1 MMYVAHD
8 TFTRDL
14 QHMTAG
20 AGTGQT
26 AEPVVRT
33 GWAMPKKQP
42 HVRVRPVAGGH
53 ISAMPSQQQAGRA
66 VAASGRQ
73 QRGRRPVVRLAKP
86 ASTLALA
93 GRAER

>member
-42 HVRVRPVAGGH
+42 HVRVGPVAGGH
-53 ISAMPSQQQAGRA
+53 IQRNAQPAAGGPGGGCQRPATARPPAGR
-66 VAASGRQ
+66 
-73 QRGRRPVVRLAKP
+73 
-86 ASTLALA
+86 
-93 GRAER
+93 